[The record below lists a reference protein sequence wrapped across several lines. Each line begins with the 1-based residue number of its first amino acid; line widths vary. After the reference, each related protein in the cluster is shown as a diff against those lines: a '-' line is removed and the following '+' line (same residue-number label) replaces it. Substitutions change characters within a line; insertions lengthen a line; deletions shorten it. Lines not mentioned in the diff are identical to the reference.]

1 MFYVSTNEF
10 CRNFHKIVINKEKIV
25 MNKEKDLL
33 ASLRAGLKFLVL
45 NA

>member
-1 MFYVSTNEF
+1 MFCVSMNEF
-10 CRNFHKIVINKEKIV
+10 CRNFHKIVIIKEKIV